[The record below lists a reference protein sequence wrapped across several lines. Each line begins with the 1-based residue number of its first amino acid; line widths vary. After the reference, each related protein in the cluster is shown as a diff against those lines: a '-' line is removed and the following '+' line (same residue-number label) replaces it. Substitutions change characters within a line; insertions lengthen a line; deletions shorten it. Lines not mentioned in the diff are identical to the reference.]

1 MRREALRLRWQVHL
15 EPWVQGLQPATA
27 SWRSLFLSGLCV
39 LKPTLSKPDDIMPFQ
54 SHFLQQRQTIRQQ
67 IRRRRRDITSEQQ
80 HISAQKIAERVTV
93 HPRILAAR
101 SIAVFLPFDGE
112 LDTTALI
119 ERLWL
124 SGKQI
129 YLPVLHPFSTGYL
142 SFLRY
147 TPNTPLVCNRFNIL
161 EPQLELRGVL
171 PLGELDVMLTPV
183 VAFDDTGQRLGMG
196 GGFYDRTLHHWR
208 RGGLY
213 PIGLAHDC
221 QQVAQL
227 PTEHWD
233 IPLPEILT
241 PTRSWAWPDS
251 E

>member
-1 MRREALRLRWQVHL
+1 MH
-15 EPWVQGLQPATA
+15 
-27 SWRSLFLSGLCV
+27 
-39 LKPTLSKPDDIMPFQ
+39 FQ
-54 SHFLQQRQTIRQQ
+54 SHFLQQRQSIRQQ

-101 SIAVFLPFDGE
+101 SISVFLPFDGE

-142 SFLRY
+142 LFLRY
-147 TPNTPLVCNRFNIL
+147 TPNTPIVCNRFNIL

-183 VAFDDTGQRLGMG
+183 VAFDDTGQRLGVWAADFMTVLCTSG
-196 GGFYDRTLHHWR
+196 DAAALTL
-208 RGGLY
+208 
-213 PIGLAHDC
+213 
-221 QQVAQL
+221 
-227 PTEHWD
+227 
-233 IPLPEILT
+233 
-241 PTRSWAWPDS
+241 
-251 E
+251 